1 MTHKQLEK
9 EGYFNIKKI
18 YKIGACGLFHFAFT
32 TGLVVGIDL
41 LGYNGRYCYE
51 HLADAVEALE
61 NWDGV
66 GDPEGNWIKYKGE
79 GGERMNKFYE

>member
-1 MTHKQLEK
+1 MTNKQLEK

-18 YKIGACGLFHFAFT
+18 YKIGTCGLFKFAFT

-41 LGYNGRYCYE
+41 LGYNGRYCYDN
-51 HLADAVEALE
+51 LADAVEGLE

-66 GDPEGNWIKYKGE
+66 GDPEGNWIKYKGK